1 MAGLWTLAMSFG
13 AEKPPPRKTSLE
25 RDNHAYQRRQEGEG
39 EGRGE
44 PVHALPR
51 LAGGRW
57 KRGSARDT
65 QSYMLNRLLDDVA
78 SSKLL
83 ALDEFGCVSFDA
95 VGARLPCQAMPGA
108 TGGARYLRRTPCS
121 RDGASSSRPSGSFRK
136 SDLAEHAATTF

>member
-1 MAGLWTLAMSFG
+1 MSFG
-13 AEKPPPRKTSLE
+13 TEKPPPRKISLE

-57 KRGSARDT
+57 KRGSARDA

-95 VGARLPCQAMPGA
+95 VGARLLCQAMPGGHGRSA
-108 TGGARYLRRTPCS
+108 MFTENAVFS
-121 RDGASSSRPSGSFRK
+121 RWSTVFTAVWQLPKVRLG
-136 SDLAEHAATTF
+136 